1 MVARTLDL
9 TDHLS
14 AFLDL
19 QVGSGRHLDASDV
32 VREALRR
39 YEDAL
44 QVEQARIAAIR
55 EVIRDGRAAI
65 AAGDFATIANA
76 ADADTLLGRL
86 TRRAGPPG

>member
-14 AFLDL
+14 AFLDD
-19 QVGSGRHLDASDV
+19 QVGSGHHLVASDV
-32 VREALRR
+32 VRKALRR

-44 QVEQARIAAIR
+44 QAEQARIAAIR
-55 EVIRDGRAAI
+55 KLIRDGRAAMVD
-65 AAGDFATIANA
+65 GDVATITDAPD
-76 ADADTLLGRL
+76 ADALPGRL